1 MRGAAAAMCII
12 SYLADLSDAHETLK
26 FEQSINCKVMITMRM
41 LEASS
46 YSAYASYKLHTRLIH
61 A

>member
-26 FEQSINCKVMITMRM
+26 FEQSIKVMITMRM

>member
-1 MRGAAAAMCII
+1 MCII